1 MESSFKLTPTK
12 PSSKRRI
19 IVILFLLS
27 IYILENSPIVNFID
41 NYIFT
46 YIIKPILWTCIAII
60 VWRMPNIKPK
70 AKLKNARMLKFWALY
85 FGVMYVII
93 TIVAGLID
101 GLGNSPY
108 DHSPKGIL
116 INIIFIG
123 SALLGREFIRNYLV
137 NSFSKKDNYLVFIL
151 IALVMTITNFPIS
164 EYLDLASVK
173 ALVQFLAEFFIPEFS
188 HNFFA
193 TYLVFLGG
201 PIMSLIYLG
210 IIQGFHWLSPIL
222 PDLKWITSAL
232 VGILC
237 PTFFLMSMQS
247 IYLNAS
253 KQIKKREQE
262 KESLGGWIITS
273 IISIAIIW
281 FAVGVFPIYPSV
293 IATGSMEPMIYPG
306 DVIVVKKITEMEGVY
321 NLKVGDV
328 IQFKR
333 DAILISHRITEI
345 KKSEIEGISF
355 KTKGD
360 NNSRED
366 TELVEPQ
373 DIKGKIIYTVPKV
386 GWPTLLIKSDKDI
399 YLDEIKF

>member
-1 MESSFKLTPTK
+1 M
-12 PSSKRRI
+12 
-19 IVILFLLS
+19 LFRS
-27 IYILENSPIVNFID
+27 
-41 NYIFT
+41 
-46 YIIKPILWTCIAII
+46 
-60 VWRMPNIKPK
+60 
-70 AKLKNARMLKFWALY
+70 
-85 FGVMYVII
+85 
-93 TIVAGLID
+93 IVAGLID

-306 DVIVVKKITEMEGVY
+306 DVIVVKKIDRKSTRL
-321 NLKVGDV
+321 NS
-328 IQFKR
+328 
-333 DAILISHRITEI
+333 SH
-345 KKSEIEGISF
+345 
-355 KTKGD
+355 
-360 NNSRED
+360 
-366 TELVEPQ
+366 
-373 DIKGKIIYTVPKV
+373 
-386 GWPTLLIKSDKDI
+386 
-399 YLDEIKF
+399 